1 MGINFEY
8 LTTATRD
15 QLRRLFVLTILNR
28 KPRHSLLNRSGLARG
43 YTELSNQSPP
53 QSIQPSRWQ
62 ENHGNFLLAV
72 SGVIVL
78 FGSAVL
84 ACRQA
89 KIIPDKI
96 MPRFAVPDDEE
107 LLAQQAAEAGDF
119 GPRQTIEVKVLGAA
133 SDEGKMKLAV
143 YVSPEGFNDPERA
156 LGTDNWVIRDG
167 ACVGKF
173 GLPAE
178 ITKLA
183 IAAYHDA
190 NENGILDR
198 NAFGI
203 PSERYGFSG
212 GARGVTGPPAFEEA
226 QVEITGAPIEIS
238 IR

>member
-1 MGINFEY
+1 M
-8 LTTATRD
+8 
-15 QLRRLFVLTILNR
+15 RRFTVHTIANR
-28 KPRHSLLNRSGLARG
+28 KPRHILLNRSALARG
-43 YTELSNQSPP
+43 YTELSNHSPP
-53 QSIQPSRWQ
+53 KSVQPSRWQ

-72 SGVIVL
+72 SGLIVL

-89 KIIPDKI
+89 KLIPDKI
-96 MPRFAVPDDEE
+96 IPRFAVRDDEE
-107 LLAQQAAEAGDF
+107 LLAQQAEEAGDF

-133 SDEGKMKLAV
+133 SDVGKMKLAV
-143 YVSPEGFNDPERA
+143 YVSPEGFNNPEQA

-167 ACVGKF
+167 VCVGKF

-178 ITKLA
+178 LTKLA

-190 NENGILDR
+190 NENGVLDR

-212 GARGVTGPPAFEEA
+212 GARGVTGPPTFEEA